1 MGIGKVVP
9 NSIRL
14 TQKTSELNPVGRFA
28 LGTILK
34 THNPVFTPANGALR
48 FRSDADL
55 TMAKE
60 MFTNKGVP
68 FEPIYADAGAVMDKI
83 G

>member
-1 MGIGKVVP
+1 MGIGNLAP

-14 TQKTSELNPVGRFA
+14 TQKTSELNSVGRFA
-28 LGTILK
+28 LGTILQ

-48 FRSDADL
+48 FRTNVDL
-55 TMAKE
+55 NEAVAMLK
-60 MFTNKGVP
+60 NKGVP